1 MAKKRVEHAADKG
14 SFLTL
19 DDMAAFIE
27 DARQSGARGDEV
39 VEVRASF
46 GGKLQKL
53 TVDVEVQRATKDDV
67 R

>member
-1 MAKKRVEHAADKG
+1 
-14 SFLTL
+14 
-19 DDMAAFIE
+19 
-27 DARQSGARGDEV
+27 V